1 MEPLN
6 PDSQN
11 VRVSVKNLISSIE
24 GDPKYQHLVEQANK
38 PLKPR
43 EKQTELQQFGS
54 FIKGLVIANSKD
66 LHGQAFVSRNLEK
79 DAEKTAN
86 AVSVSSVL
94 DALSNYPI
102 LFFSFKDMGG
112 LAIPLT
118 LITTVLILKF
128 TNETATAAAARKPQG
143 KGWSNIGIIGFSL
156 MSVLQSLVAGVG
168 AELLLNP
175 SGLSQLKSQLLIEQT
190 TQRVEALKPV
200 DNPLYQEAKEKC
212 ERKATEWNQ
221 LDKDDP
227 RRDSLYVLIYGT
239 FDQRNANWSNIP
251 TEELPLC
258 RRVDRLGKEVYQD
271 YETAKKNWEKLLTIR
286 VSMGNDLAFVKEK
299 MNASYTQHFT
309 PSGELA
315 SGIEATRLAILNFEQ
330 KFARG
335 DFGALGFSLFFLLL
349 SIITSAIACFM
360 IIALSRREDT
370 AKSFSETVEIQ
381 RDMWLENLRQEFMGE
396 KDHSSK
402 K

>member
-6 PDSQN
+6 SDSKHLPI
-11 VRVSVKNLISSIE
+11 VKNLISSIE
-24 GDPKYQHLVEQANK
+24 EDPKYQHLVKQANE

-43 EKQTELQQFGS
+43 EKPAKLQEVAN
-54 FIKGLVIANSKD
+54 FIKGLVIADSED
-66 LHGQAFVSRNLEK
+66 LHGKVFVSNNLKK
-79 DAEKTAN
+79 DAKITATS
-86 AVSVSSVL
+86 VTVSSFL
-94 DALSNYPI
+94 DAFSNYPI
-102 LFFSFKDMGG
+102 LFYSFKDTGV

-118 LITTVLILKF
+118 LITTALILKF
-128 TNETATAAAARKPQG
+128 TNETATSAAARKPQG

-168 AELLLNP
+168 AELLLNQ

-200 DNPLYQEAKEKC
+200 DNPLYQDAQKKCAGKEK
-212 ERKATEWNQ
+212 ELNQ

-227 RRDSLYVLIYGT
+227 RRDSLYVLLYGT

-286 VSMGNDLAFVKEK
+286 VSMGNDLAFVKK
-299 MNASYTQHFT
+299 NMDASYTQHFT
-309 PSGELA
+309 PSGELL
-315 SGIEATRLAILNFEQ
+315 SGIEATRLAILNFQQ

-335 DFGALGFSLFFLLL
+335 DFAGLGFSLFFLLL

-370 AKSFSETVEIQ
+370 AKSFSETVEIH
-381 RDMWLENLRQEFMGE
+381 RDMWLENRRKELMAE
-396 KDHSSK
+396 KDHSSNK
-402 K
+402 